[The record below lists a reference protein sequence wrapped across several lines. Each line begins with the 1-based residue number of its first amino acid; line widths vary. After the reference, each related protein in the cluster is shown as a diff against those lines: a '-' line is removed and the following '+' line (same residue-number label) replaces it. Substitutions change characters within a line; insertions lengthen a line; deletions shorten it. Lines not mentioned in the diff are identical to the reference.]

1 MRTIKTKSKIVLNIE
16 LEKDS
21 FPNTDNKLELE
32 YHLHQMLKDA
42 LNEDRLI
49 IKSLDDTDRKELK
62 FDTIIIS

>member
-16 LEKDS
+16 LEKDN